1 MARALIALAASVVA
15 ALALSGTALAGG
27 GDYVFDGGT
36 EAEQRQVVRALEASS
51 FPWDVVPVE
60 ITIHIAPGTG
70 SFARPGHIWL
80 DSNLLATGRFSWAIV
95 QDEYAHQV
103 DFFLFTP
110 EIRQRLTTQL
120 GAAAWCREV
129 AGLAHH
135 QYGCE
140 RFTSTLVWSYW
151 PAKGN
156 AYRPSSKG
164 DESAAMAPT
173 AFRALL
179 AGILADS

>member
-1 MARALIALAASVVA
+1 MARTLLVLLGSLLA
-15 ALALSGTALAGG
+15 ALALSGPALAGG
-27 GDYVFDGGT
+27 GDYVFASGT

-51 FPWDVVPVE
+51 FPWDVVPAQ

-80 DSNLLATGRFSWAIV
+80 DSNVLAAGRFSWAIV

-103 DFFLFTP
+103 DFFLFDSS
-110 EIRQRLTTQL
+110 IREQLTAAL
-120 GAAAWCREV
+120 GAAAWCRETP
-129 AGLAHH
+129 GLAHD

-140 RFTSTLVWSYW
+140 RFTSTLVWAFWQSR
-151 PAKGN
+151 GN
-156 AYRPSSKG
+156 AYRPTSKN
-164 DESAAMAPT
+164 DESAAMAPA

-179 AGILADS
+179 ARILAGS